1 MAGRVA
7 GKVAFVTGAGRGQ
20 GRSHA
25 VRLAAEG
32 ADIIAVDICESYETV
47 PYPGATPEDLAE
59 TAAAVEALDRRVV
72 ALQADIRD
80 AGAMASAVALGMAEL
95 GRLDIVVANAA
106 ICTLQRWE
114 DITPAVWQDTID
126 TNLTGAWHT
135 ISATAPHLVAAGS
148 GSIIC
153 TGSTGAI
160 RGLRYLVPYVA
171 AKHGL
176 VGLVKAMA
184 SELGQHGVRV
194 NMVHPGGVNTVMGL
208 AMGEATQAVAR
219 SGAPAMSYQTAL
231 PNGLAEPVDISNAVL
246 YFASDE
252 SRHVTGHE
260 IVVDAGA
267 TV

>member
-1 MAGRVA
+1 MTGRVA
-7 GKVAFVTGAGRGQ
+7 GKVALVTGAGRGQ

-25 VRLAAEG
+25 VRLAEEG
-32 ADIIAVDICESYETV
+32 ADIIALDICKSYDTV
-47 PYPGATPEDLAE
+47 SYPGTSPEDLAE
-59 TAAAVEALDRRVV
+59 TVAAVEALDRRIIAVQV
-72 ALQADIRD
+72 DVRDPDAVRSAADKSI
-80 AGAMASAVALGMAEL
+80 AQL
-95 GRLDIVVANAA
+95 GRLDVVVANAA
-106 ICTLQRWE
+106 ICTLQRWQ

-126 TNLTGAWHT
+126 TNLTGVWHT
-135 ISATAPHLVAAGS
+135 ISATAPHLVAAGG

-160 RGLRYLVPYVA
+160 SGLRYLVPYVT

-184 SELGQHGVRV
+184 NELGQHRVRV
-194 NMVHPGGVNTVMGL
+194 NLVHPGGVNTIMGH
-208 AMGEATQAVAR
+208 AMGE
-219 SGAPAMSYQTAL
+219 SAMALAAAGNPPQSYSTSL
-231 PNGLAEPVDISNAVL
+231 PIGLAEPVDISNAVL

-267 TV
+267 IV